1 MKIRQKLTL
10 QFFLM
15 AGIIM
20 VLFSLTVYISSARY
34 RRDDFFQRLESR
46 ANSTARLLIEVDEID
61 AELLRK
67 IEEDN
72 PVSLPDEKIIILDN
86 NNFIVYT
93 TDSRNVIIYDE
104 ALLDRIR
111 LDGKVR
117 TRSGRYELMG
127 VLFAEEE
134 DRFVVLSAARDIFGV
149 DKQKNLRM
157 VLLLLNGVFL
167 LLYYPAGWLF
177 AARAFSPISKVVERV
192 EEISISSLNL
202 RLEEGNGKDE
212 LAHLAHTFNLMLD
225 RLETAFTVQ
234 KDFISNA
241 SHELRTPLTAITGQ
255 LDVLL
260 MKDRSTAEYREATA
274 AVLKDIQKLNRLI
287 DRLLLMAHASSESA
301 KTGFRE
307 VRIDEILWQSREELI
322 KYEKEYTVTISLDET
337 ITDMEDMMVLGDDQL
352 LRSAVTNIMENGCK
366 YSTDR
371 SVDVN
376 LSFSGNR
383 MTVRFKDRGSGIPEA
398 DLGRIFEP
406 FYRGSVA
413 GKIKGHGIGLSLAK
427 KIIDIHQGEINVVSK
442 PGSGTEITVTLPPV
456 PVTKTIS

>member
-20 VLFSLTVYISSARY
+20 VLFSFTVYFSSARY

-46 ANSTARLLIEVDEID
+46 ANSTARMLIEMEEID

-72 PVSLPDEKIIILDN
+72 PVSLPDEKIVILDN
-86 NNFIVYT
+86 QNNIVYT
-93 TDSRNVIIYDE
+93 TDNRNVLIYNE
-104 ALLDRIR
+104 ALLDKIR
-111 LDGKVR
+111 LEEKVR

-134 DRFVVLSAARDIFGV
+134 ERFVVLSAARDIFGV

-157 VLLLLNGVFL
+157 VLLLLNGLFL
-167 LLYYPAGWLF
+167 LIYYPAGSLL
-177 AARAFSPISKVVERV
+177 AARAFSPISRVVGKV
-192 EEISISSLNL
+192 EEISIASLNL
-202 RLEEGNGKDE
+202 RLDEGNGKDE
-212 LAHLAHTFNLMLD
+212 LAHLSHTFNQMLD
-225 RLETAFTVQ
+225 RLETAFEVQ

-260 MKDRSTAEYREATA
+260 MKDRSTKEYRDATV
-274 AVLKDIQKLNRLI
+274 AVLEDIKNLNRLI

-301 KTGFRE
+301 KAGFHK
-307 VRIDEILWQSREELI
+307 VRIDEILWQSRDELV
-322 KYEKEYTVTISLDET
+322 KHELGYTVNISLDET
-337 ITDMEDMMVLGDDQL
+337 ISDIENMMALGDDQL

-366 YSTDR
+366 YSPDK

-376 LSFSGNR
+376 LGFSDNR
-383 MTVRFKDRGSGIPEA
+383 LAIIFKDRGSGIAEV
-398 DLGRIFEP
+398 DIDRIFEP
-406 FYRGSVA
+406 FYRGTVA
-413 GKIKGHGIGLSLAK
+413 GSVRGHGIGLSLAK
-427 KIIDIHQGEINVVSK
+427 KIIEIHQGQISVVSQQ
-442 PGSGTEITVTLPPV
+442 GLGTEITISLPPA
-456 PVTKTIS
+456 K

>member
-20 VLFSLTVYISSARY
+20 VLFSLTVYIASANY

-61 AELLRK
+61 AVLLAK

-86 NNFIVYT
+86 GNNVVYT
-93 TDSRNVIIYDE
+93 TDTRNVILYDTL
-104 ALLDRIR
+104 LLDKIR
-111 LDGKVR
+111 LEGKVR

-127 VLFAEEE
+127 VLFAEEQ

-157 VLLLLNGVFL
+157 ILLLLNGIFL
-167 LLYYPAGWLF
+167 LLYYPAGWLL
-177 AARAFSPISKVVERV
+177 AARAFSPISRVVERV
-192 EEISISSLNL
+192 EEISITSLNL
-202 RLEEGNGKDE
+202 RLDEGNGKDE
-212 LAHLAHTFNLMLD
+212 LAHLAHTFNLMLE
-225 RLETAFTVQ
+225 RLETAFAVQ

-255 LDVLL
+255 IDVLL
-260 MKDRSTAEYREATA
+260 MKERSTAEYRDATE
-274 AVLKDIQKLNRLI
+274 AVLEDIKNLNRLI

-307 VRIDEILWQSREELI
+307 VRVDEILWQSRDELLRYQRG
-322 KYEKEYTVTISLDET
+322 YEVTISLDET
-337 ITDMEDMMVLGDDQL
+337 ISDIENMMVMGDDQL

-366 YSTDR
+366 YSPDK
-371 SVDVN
+371 SVDVG
-376 LSFSGNR
+376 LSNTSGSLTISFR
-383 MTVRFKDRGSGIPEA
+383 DRGPGIPEY
-398 DLGRIFEP
+398 DMGRIFEP

-413 GKIKGHGIGLSLAK
+413 GKVKGHGIGLSLAK
-427 KIIDIHQGEINVVSK
+427 KIIDIHQGEITVRSE
-442 PGSGTEITVTLPPV
+442 PGMGTEIIISLPPV
-456 PVTKTIS
+456 PQA

>member
-15 AGIIM
+15 AGIIL
-20 VLFSLTVYISSARY
+20 VLFSMTVYVSSARY

-46 ANSTARLLIEVDEID
+46 ANSTARMLIELEEID

-86 NNFIVYT
+86 NNNVVYT
-93 TDSRNVIIYDE
+93 TDTRNVILYDE
-104 ALLDRIR
+104 ALLDKIR
-111 LDGKVR
+111 LEGKVR
-117 TRSGRYELMG
+117 TGSGRYELMG
-127 VLFAEEE
+127 VLFAEEA

-157 VLLLLNGVFL
+157 VLLLLNVLFL
-167 LLYYPAGWLF
+167 LLYYPAGWLL
-177 AARAFSPISKVVERV
+177 AARAFSPISRVVARV
-192 EEISISSLNL
+192 EDISITSLNL
-202 RLEEGNGKDE
+202 RLDEGNGKDE

-225 RLETAFTVQ
+225 RLETAFAVQ

-260 MKDRSTAEYREATA
+260 MKDRSTNEYRNAIVAGRE
-274 AVLKDIQKLNRLI
+274 DIKNLNRLI

-307 VRIDEILWQSREELI
+307 VRIDEILWQSRDELI
-322 KYEKEYTVTISLDET
+322 RYEKGYVINISLDET
-337 ITDMEDMMVLGDDQL
+337 ISDIENMMVMGDDQL

-366 YSTDR
+366 YSPDK
-371 SVDVN
+371 SVDVD
-376 LSFSGNR
+376 LSFFGNR
-383 MTVRFKDRGSGIPEA
+383 LSIKFKDRGPGIAEA
-398 DLGRIFEP
+398 DIERIFEP
-406 FYRGSVA
+406 FYRGTVA
-413 GKIKGHGIGLSLAK
+413 GSIKGHGIGLSLAK
-427 KIIDIHQGEINVVSK
+427 KIIEIHQGEITVVSK
-442 PGSGTEITVTLPPV
+442 PGIGTEIT
-456 PVTKTIS
+456 ISLQPASPGQI

>member
-20 VLFSLTVYISSARY
+20 VLFSLTVYFLSARY
-34 RRDDFFQRLESR
+34 RYDDFFQRLESR
-46 ANSTARLLIEVDEID
+46 ANSTARLLIEVEEID
-61 AELLRK
+61 AELLSK

-72 PVSLPDEKIIILDN
+72 PVSLPDEKIIIIDN
-86 NNFIVYT
+86 NNNVVYT
-93 TDSRNVIIYDE
+93 TDTRNVILYDE
-104 ALLDRIR
+104 SLLEKVR
-111 LDGKVR
+111 LEGKVR

-127 VLFAEEE
+127 LLFAEEE
-134 DRFVVLSAARDIFGV
+134 DRFVVLSAARDIFGF

-157 VLLLLNGVFL
+157 VLLLLNGIFL

-177 AARAFSPISKVVERV
+177 AARAFSPISRVVDRV
-192 EEISISSLNL
+192 EDISITSLDL
-202 RLEEGNGKDE
+202 RLDEGNGKDE
-212 LAHLAHTFNLMLD
+212 LAHLAHTFNLMLE
-225 RLETAFTVQ
+225 RLETAFAVQ

-260 MKDRSTAEYREATA
+260 MKNRSTEEYRDATVV
-274 AVLKDIQKLNRLI
+274 VLEDIKNLNRLI

-307 VRIDEILWQSREELI
+307 VRIDEILWQSRDELL
-322 KYEKEYTVTISLDET
+322 KYERGYSVNISLDET
-337 ITDMEDMMVLGDDQL
+337 ISDMENMMVLGDDQL

-366 YSTDR
+366 YSPDK
-371 SVDVN
+371 SVDAD
-376 LSFSGNR
+376 LSFSDNR
-383 MTVRFKDRGSGIPEA
+383 LSIKFKDRGPGIAEA
-398 DLGRIFEP
+398 DIGRIFEP
-406 FYRGSVA
+406 FYRGTVA

-427 KIIDIHQGEINVVSK
+427 KIIDIHQGEIIVVSK
-442 PGSGTEITVTLPPV
+442 PGIGTEITISLPPA
-456 PVTKTIS
+456 PIG

>member
-20 VLFSLTVYISSARY
+20 VLFSLTVYVSSARY

-46 ANSTARLLIEVDEID
+46 ANSTARMLIEMEEID

-86 NNFIVYT
+86 QNNIVYT
-93 TDSRNVIIYDE
+93 TDNRNVLIYDE
-104 ALLDRIR
+104 ALLDKIR
-111 LDGKVR
+111 LEEKVR

-134 DRFVVLSAARDIFGV
+134 ERFVVLSAARDIFGV

-157 VLLLLNGVFL
+157 VLLLLNGLFL
-167 LLYYPAGWLF
+167 LIYYPAGSLL
-177 AARAFSPISKVVERV
+177 AARAFSPISRVVGKV
-192 EEISISSLNL
+192 EEISIASLNL
-202 RLEEGNGKDE
+202 RLDEGNGKDE
-212 LAHLAHTFNLMLD
+212 LAHLSHTFNQMLG
-225 RLETAFTVQ
+225 RLETAFEVQ

-260 MKDRSTAEYREATA
+260 MKDRSTKEYRDATV
-274 AVLKDIQKLNRLI
+274 AVLEDIKNLNRLI

-301 KTGFRE
+301 KAGFHK
-307 VRIDEILWQSREELI
+307 VRIDEILWQSRDELV
-322 KYEKEYTVTISLDET
+322 KHELGYTVNISLDET
-337 ITDMEDMMVLGDDQL
+337 ISDIENMMALGDDQL

-366 YSTDR
+366 YSPDK

-376 LSFSGNR
+376 LGFSDNR
-383 MTVRFKDRGSGIPEA
+383 LAIIFKDRGSGIAEI
-398 DLGRIFEP
+398 DIDRIFEP
-406 FYRGSVA
+406 FYRGTVA
-413 GKIKGHGIGLSLAK
+413 GSVRGHGIGLSLAK
-427 KIIDIHQGEINVVSK
+427 KIIEIHQGQISVVSQQ
-442 PGSGTEITVTLPPV
+442 GLGTEITIALPPA
-456 PVTKTIS
+456 K

>member
-20 VLFSLTVYISSARY
+20 VLFSLTVYFLSAQY

-61 AELLRK
+61 AELLAK

-72 PVSLPDEKIIILDN
+72 PVSLPDEKIIIHDYSN
-86 NNFIVYT
+86 NIVYT
-93 TDSRNVIIYDE
+93 TDDRNVILYDST
-104 ALLDRIR
+104 LLDRIR
-111 LDGKVR
+111 LEGKVR

-127 VLFAEEE
+127 VLFVEEN

-157 VLLLLNGVFL
+157 VLLLLNGLFL
-167 LLYYPAGWLF
+167 LLYYPAGWLL
-177 AARAFSPISKVVERV
+177 AARAFSPISRVVERV
-192 EEISISSLNL
+192 EEISITSLNL
-202 RLEEGNGKDE
+202 RLDEGNGKDE
-212 LAHLAHTFNLMLD
+212 LAHLAHTFNLMLE
-225 RLETAFTVQ
+225 RLETAFAVQ

-255 LDVLL
+255 LDVLH
-260 MKDRSTAEYREATA
+260 MKDRSTEAYRAATF
-274 AVLKDIQKLNRLI
+274 AVLEDIKNLNRLI

-307 VRIDEILWQSREELI
+307 VRVDEILWQSREELI
-322 KYEKEYTVTISLDET
+322 RFEKGYTVNISLGETISDIEN
-337 ITDMEDMMVLGDDQL
+337 MMVMGDDQL

-366 YSTDR
+366 YSPDK

-376 LSFSGNR
+376 LSFTGSR
-383 MTVRFKDRGSGIPEA
+383 LSISFRDRGPGIPEA
-398 DLGRIFEP
+398 DIGRIFEP
-406 FYRGSVA
+406 FYRGTLA
-413 GKIKGHGIGLSLAK
+413 GKVKGHGIGLSLAK
-427 KIIDIHQGEINVVSK
+427 KIIEIHQGEIAVSSPPDK
-442 PGSGTEITVTLPPV
+442 GTEITVSLPAAPDKV
-456 PVTKTIS
+456 R

>member
-15 AGIIM
+15 AGIM
-20 VLFSLTVYISSARY
+20 LVLFSMTVYVSSARY

-46 ANSTARLLIEVDEID
+46 ANSTARMLIELEEID

-86 NNFIVYT
+86 NNYVVYT
-93 TDSRNVIIYDE
+93 TDTRNVILYDE
-104 ALLDRIR
+104 ELLDRIR
-111 LDGKVR
+111 IYGKVR
-117 TRSGRYELMG
+117 THSGRYELMG
-127 VLFAEEE
+127 VLFAEED

-157 VLLLLNGVFL
+157 ALLLLNGLFL
-167 LLYYPAGWLF
+167 LLYYPAGWLL
-177 AARAFSPISKVVERV
+177 AARAFSPISRVVERV
-192 EEISISSLNL
+192 EEISITSLNL
-202 RLEEGNGKDE
+202 RLDEGNGKDE
-212 LAHLAHTFNLMLD
+212 LAHLAHTFNLMLE
-225 RLETAFTVQ
+225 RLETAFAVQ

-260 MKDRSTAEYREATA
+260 MKERSTQEYRDASV
-274 AVLKDIQKLNRLI
+274 AVLEDIKNLNRLI

-307 VRIDEILWQSREELI
+307 VRIDEILWQSRDELI
-322 KYEKEYTVTISLDET
+322 RHAKGYIINISLDET
-337 ITDMEDMMVLGDDQL
+337 ISDIENMMVLGDDQL

-366 YSTDR
+366 YSPDK
-371 SVDVN
+371 SVDAD

-383 MTVRFKDRGSGIPEA
+383 LSIKFKDRGPGIAE
-398 DLGRIFEP
+398 DDIERIFEP
-406 FYRGSVA
+406 FYRGTVA
-413 GKIKGHGIGLSLAK
+413 GSVKGHGIGLSLAK
-427 KIIDIHQGEINVVSK
+427 KIIEIHQGEISVVSK
-442 PGSGTEITVTLPPV
+442 PGIGTEISISLPPASS
-456 PVTKTIS
+456 T

>member
-15 AGIIM
+15 AGIIL
-20 VLFSLTVYISSARY
+20 VLFSLTVYYLSARY
-34 RRDDFFQRLESR
+34 RHDDFFQRLESR
-46 ANSTARLLIEVDEID
+46 ANSTARLLIEVEEID

-86 NNFIVYT
+86 NNNVVYT
-93 TDSRNVIIYDE
+93 TDNRNVILYDE
-104 ALLDRIR
+104 DLLDRIR
-111 LDGKVR
+111 IYGKVR

-127 VLFAEEE
+127 VLFAEGT
-134 DRFVVLSAARDIFGV
+134 DRFVVLSAARDIFGF

-157 VLLLLNGVFL
+157 VLLLLNGIFL
-167 LLYYPAGWLF
+167 LLYYPAGWLL
-177 AARAFSPISKVVERV
+177 AARAFSPISRVVERV
-192 EEISISSLNL
+192 EDITITSLNL
-202 RLEEGNGKDE
+202 RLYEGNGRDE
-212 LAHLAHTFNLMLD
+212 LAHLAHTFNLMLE
-225 RLETAFTVQ
+225 RLETAFAVQ

-260 MKDRSTAEYREATA
+260 MKERSTEEYRDATV
-274 AVLKDIQKLNRLI
+274 AVLEDIKNLNRLI

-307 VRIDEILWQSREELI
+307 VRIDEILWQSRDELL
-322 KYEKEYTVTISLDET
+322 KYENGYTVKISLDET
-337 ITDMEDMMVLGDDQL
+337 ISDMENMMVLGDDQL

-366 YSTDR
+366 YSPDK
-371 SVDVN
+371 SVDAD
-376 LSFSGNR
+376 LSFSGSR
-383 MTVRFKDRGSGIPEA
+383 LSIKFKDRGPGISEA
-398 DLGRIFEP
+398 DIDRIFEP
-406 FYRGSVA
+406 FYRGMVT

-427 KIIDIHQGEINVVSK
+427 KIIEIHQGDIAAVSYT
-442 PGSGTEITVTLPPV
+442 GIGTEITVTLPSAP
-456 PVTKTIS
+456 PRQM

>member
-15 AGIIM
+15 AGIM
-20 VLFSLTVYISSARY
+20 LVLFSMTVYVLSARY
-34 RRDDFFQRLESR
+34 RHDDFFQRLESR
-46 ANSTARLLIEVDEID
+46 ANSTARMLIELDEID

-72 PVSLPDEKIIILDN
+72 PVSLPDEKIIILDSAN
-86 NNFIVYT
+86 NVVYT
-93 TDSRNVIIYDE
+93 TDTRNVILYDE
-104 ALLDRIR
+104 ALLDKIR
-111 LDGKVR
+111 LEGKVR

-127 VLFAEEE
+127 LLFAEEE
-134 DRFVVLSAARDIFGV
+134 EKFVVLSAARDIFGF

-157 VLLLLNGVFL
+157 VLLLLSGIFL

-177 AARAFSPISKVVERV
+177 AARAFSPISKVVARV
-192 EEISISSLNL
+192 EDISITSLNL
-202 RLEEGNGKDE
+202 RLDEGNGKDE

-225 RLETAFTVQ
+225 RLETAFAVQ

-260 MKDRSTAEYREATA
+260 MKKRSTDDYRDATI
-274 AVLKDIQKLNRLI
+274 AVLEDIKNLNKLI

-307 VRIDEILWQSREELI
+307 VRIDEILWQSRDELM
-322 KYEKEYTVTISLDET
+322 KYENGYTVNISLDET
-337 ITDMEDMMVLGDDQL
+337 ISDMENMMVLGDDQL

-366 YSTDR
+366 YSPYK
-371 SVDVN
+371 SVDVD
-376 LSFSGNR
+376 LSFSDNR
-383 MTVRFKDRGSGIPEA
+383 LSIKFKDRGTGIADA
-398 DLGRIFEP
+398 DLQRIFEP
-406 FYRGSVA
+406 FYRGTMTGS
-413 GKIKGHGIGLSLAK
+413 IKGHGIGLSLAK
-427 KIIDIHQGEINVVSK
+427 KIIEIHQGQISVFSQ
-442 PGSGTEITVTLPPV
+442 PGIGTEITISLPSAPLV
-456 PVTKTIS
+456 

>member
-1 MKIRQKLTL
+1 
-10 QFFLM
+10 M

-20 VLFSLTVYISSARY
+20 VLFSLTVYIASANY

-61 AELLRK
+61 AVLLAK

-86 NNFIVYT
+86 GNNVVYT
-93 TDSRNVIIYDE
+93 TDTRNVILYDTL
-104 ALLDRIR
+104 LLDKIR
-111 LDGKVR
+111 LEGKVR

-127 VLFAEEE
+127 VLFAEEQ

-157 VLLLLNGVFL
+157 ILLLLNGIFL
-167 LLYYPAGWLF
+167 LLYYPAGWLL
-177 AARAFSPISKVVERV
+177 AARAFSPISRVVERV
-192 EEISISSLNL
+192 EEISITSLNL
-202 RLEEGNGKDE
+202 RLDEGNGKDE
-212 LAHLAHTFNLMLD
+212 LAHLAHTFNLMLE
-225 RLETAFTVQ
+225 RLETAFAVQ

-255 LDVLL
+255 IDVLL
-260 MKDRSTAEYREATA
+260 MKERSTAEYRDATE
-274 AVLKDIQKLNRLI
+274 AVLEDIKNLNRLI

-307 VRIDEILWQSREELI
+307 VRVDEILWQSRDELLRYQRG
-322 KYEKEYTVTISLDET
+322 YEVTISLDET
-337 ITDMEDMMVLGDDQL
+337 ISDIENMMVMGDDQL

-366 YSTDR
+366 YSPDK
-371 SVDVN
+371 SVDVG
-376 LSFSGNR
+376 LSNTSGSLTISFR
-383 MTVRFKDRGSGIPEA
+383 DRGPGIPEY
-398 DLGRIFEP
+398 DMGRIFEP

-413 GKIKGHGIGLSLAK
+413 GKVKGHGIGLSLAK
-427 KIIDIHQGEINVVSK
+427 KIIDIHQGEITVRSE
-442 PGSGTEITVTLPPV
+442 PGMGTEIIISLPPV
-456 PVTKTIS
+456 PQA

>member
-20 VLFSLTVYISSARY
+20 VLFSLTVYFSSARY

-46 ANSTARLLIEVDEID
+46 ANSTARMLIEMEEID

-72 PVSLPDEKIIILDN
+72 PVSLPDEKIVILDN
-86 NNFIVYT
+86 QNNIVYT
-93 TDSRNVIIYDE
+93 TDNRNVLIYNE
-104 ALLDRIR
+104 ALLDKIR
-111 LDGKVR
+111 LEEKVR

-134 DRFVVLSAARDIFGV
+134 ERFVVLSAARDIFGV

-157 VLLLLNGVFL
+157 VLLLLNGLFL
-167 LLYYPAGWLF
+167 LIYYPAGSLL
-177 AARAFSPISKVVERV
+177 AARAFSPISRVVGKV
-192 EEISISSLNL
+192 EEISIASLNL
-202 RLEEGNGKDE
+202 RLDEGNGKDE
-212 LAHLAHTFNLMLD
+212 LAHLSHTFNQMLD
-225 RLETAFTVQ
+225 RLETAFEVQ

-260 MKDRSTAEYREATA
+260 MKDRSTKEYRDATV
-274 AVLKDIQKLNRLI
+274 AVLEDIKNLNRLI

-301 KTGFRE
+301 KAGFHK
-307 VRIDEILWQSREELI
+307 VRIDEILWQSRDELV
-322 KYEKEYTVTISLDET
+322 KHELGYTVNISLDET
-337 ITDMEDMMVLGDDQL
+337 ISDIENMMALGDDQL

-366 YSTDR
+366 YSPDK

-376 LSFSGNR
+376 LGFSDNR
-383 MTVRFKDRGSGIPEA
+383 LAIIFKDRGSGIAEV
-398 DLGRIFEP
+398 DIDRIFEP
-406 FYRGSVA
+406 FYRGTVA
-413 GKIKGHGIGLSLAK
+413 GSVRGHGIGLSLAK
-427 KIIDIHQGEINVVSK
+427 KIIEIHQGQISVVSQQ
-442 PGSGTEITVTLPPV
+442 GLGTEITISLPPA
-456 PVTKTIS
+456 K

>member
-20 VLFSLTVYISSARY
+20 VLFSLTVYYLSARY
-34 RRDDFFQRLESR
+34 RHDDFFQRLESR
-46 ANSTARLLIEVDEID
+46 ANSTARLLIEVEEID

-86 NNFIVYT
+86 NNNVVYT
-93 TDSRNVIIYDE
+93 TDPRNVILYDE

-111 LDGKVR
+111 IDGKVR

-134 DRFVVLSAARDIFGV
+134 ERFVVLSAARDIFGF

-157 VLLLLNGVFL
+157 VLLLLNGIFL
-167 LLYYPAGWLF
+167 LLYYPAGWLL
-177 AARAFSPISKVVERV
+177 AARAFSPISRVVEKV
-192 EEISISSLNL
+192 EDISITSLNL

-212 LAHLAHTFNLMLD
+212 LAHLAHTFNLMLE
-225 RLETAFTVQ
+225 RLETAFAVQ

-260 MKDRSTAEYREATA
+260 MKKRSTEEYRNATV
-274 AVLKDIQKLNRLI
+274 AVLEDIKNLNRLI
-287 DRLLLMAHASSESA
+287 DRLLL
-301 KTGFRE
+301 
-307 VRIDEILWQSREELI
+307 
-322 KYEKEYTVTISLDET
+322 KYESGYTVTISLDET
-337 ITDMEDMMVLGDDQL
+337 ISDMENMVVMGDDQL

-366 YSTDR
+366 YSPDK
-371 SVDVN
+371 SVDAD

-383 MTVRFKDRGSGIPEA
+383 LSIKFKDRGPGIAEA
-398 DLGRIFEP
+398 DIERIFEP
-406 FYRGSVA
+406 FYRGMVA
-413 GKIKGHGIGLSLAK
+413 GKVKGHGIGLSLAK
-427 KIIDIHQGEINVVSK
+427 KIIEIHQGDIAVVSFT
-442 PGSGTEITVTLPPV
+442 GIGTEITVSLPSAP
-456 PVTKTIS
+456 PRQM